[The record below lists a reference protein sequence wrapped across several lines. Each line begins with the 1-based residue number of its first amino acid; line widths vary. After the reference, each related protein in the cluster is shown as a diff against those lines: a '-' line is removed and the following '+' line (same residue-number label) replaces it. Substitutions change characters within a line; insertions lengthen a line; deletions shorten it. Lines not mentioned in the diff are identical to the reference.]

1 MHEHQDS
8 KRLTKE
14 SLLFY
19 EEVMNLEER
28 IIQSVELAASLLER
42 ARVLETKKE
51 RKEREQLASLVQEAN
66 GKEWLVKL
74 TDCLFRSSSWKKT
87 AGVIKKLVPIPS
99 FLSSLQH
106 IVLKY
111 FNFLFV
117 PLMRMGV
124 RHESKGVILEGEKR
138 AILRHI
144 KKRNREGIEVNL
156 NHLGEAILGEK
167 EVKKRFDQYIEDL
180 KNEEITYISIKIS
193 TLYSQ
198 IQLIDP
204 EGTINIL
211 ADRLRELY
219 RGAKGKFVY
228 LDMEE
233 YRDLHLTVKLFKK
246 VLSEP
251 EFWKQ
256 SAGIVLQAYLPDSY
270 LIQQELTVWALQR
283 VSGGGSPIKIRLVK
297 GANLAME
304 QLEAHLRGWPQA
316 PYTNKLDVDAS
327 YKRMLHYGMQKEHAE
342 VVHLG
347 VGSHN
352 LFDIAYALILR
363 KENGVANEVNFEML
377 EGMAGSMARVVLE
390 ESGSLLLYSP
400 VVKKKD
406 FSFAIGYL
414 VRRLDENTGLD
425 NFLRHYFDIT
435 TTSSEWKKQ
444 VSGFATACR
453 TASSLSF
460 RPRRTQNRLLDVEE
474 KEEGPFENE
483 PDTDWSLPQNQLF
496 AKKILEEKRKWEN
509 IPLVIQGKEVWT
521 DELAKV
527 LDPSCPGT
535 ILCEHALGLEK
546 HVDLLLKETEFSS
559 KGDLKKVAHFF
570 RQERGLL
577 IQAMVANGGKT
588 VQEADVEVSE
598 AIDFIEYYRSLTIPN
613 GIPNG
618 VVVIASPWNFP
629 CAIPVSGIVAALF
642 TGNRVIFKPAPQTV
656 LVGYLLANLFWRGG
670 FSKEQLQFFPCLDAP
685 VGTKLIQ
692 DPRVKK
698 VVLTGGTDTARLFL
712 KWRPDLDLAAETGG
726 KNSIIVTALAD
737 RDLAVKD
744 VIQSAFGNAGQK
756 CSACSL
762 VILEREVY
770 DDPLFKEQL
779 LDAARSLKVGSS
791 WDPSTKINPLISL
804 PSPHLMKGLTTLEKG
819 EEWLLQPLKDPS
831 NSQLWSPGI
840 KWGVCPGSFM
850 HQTELFGPVI
860 GVMKAEDL
868 TEAIVFANQTPYGL
882 TAGLHSLDREEQ
894 NQWIESIMAG
904 NLYINRG
911 ITGAIVRRQPF
922 GGCKASCFGVG
933 HKPGGPNYLEGFIM
947 PMDSSLKD
955 DYEEAWKQLSKPQD
969 PSAIPGQQNLFYYVP
984 RPIFFYLQETDK
996 EEDREKVKKACSIT
1010 GSPLHIVDG
1019 KVDLLVQALQ
1029 NASTKIV
1036 RLVSPPSPSF
1046 LEAIRETGATLIT
1059 HPPLLEGKREL
1070 LNYIREVSLSIDT
1083 HRYGNIF
1090 IFN

>member
-1 MHEHQDS
+1 
-8 KRLTKE
+8 
-14 SLLFY
+14 
-19 EEVMNLEER
+19 MNLEER
-28 IIQSVELAASLLER
+28 ITQSVALAASLLER
-42 ARVLETKKE
+42 ARAVETRKE
-51 RKEREQLASLVQEAN
+51 QKEREKLALLVQHPH

-74 TDCLFRSSSWKKT
+74 TDRLFRSSSWKKT
-87 AGVIKKLVPIPS
+87 AALVKKLVPIPPL
-99 FLSSLQH
+99 FSSLQQV
-106 IVLKY
+106 VLKY
-111 FNFLFV
+111 FNPFFV
-117 PLMRMGV
+117 PLIRMGV

-144 KKRNREGIEVNL
+144 RGRNKEGIEVNL
-156 NHLGEAILGEK
+156 NHLGEAILGEN
-167 EVKKRFDQYIEDL
+167 EVKRRFDQYIEDL
-180 KNEEITYISIKIS
+180 KSEEITCISIKIS

-198 IQLIDP
+198 IQLINP
-204 EGTINIL
+204 EGTLHVL

-219 RGAKGKFVY
+219 RAAKGKFVY

-233 YRDLHLTVKLFKK
+233 YRDLHLTVMLFKK

-304 QLEAHLRGWPQA
+304 QLEANLRGWPQA
-316 PYTNKLDVDAS
+316 PYTNKLDVDAN
-327 YKRMLHYGMQKEHAE
+327 YKRMLHYGMQKEHAGA
-342 VVHLG
+342 VHLG

-363 KENGVANEVNFEML
+363 QENGVEKEVGFEML

-400 VVKKKD
+400 VVKKND

-414 VRRLDENTGLD
+414 VRRLDENTGPD
-425 NFLRHYFDIT
+425 NFLRHYFDIQT
-435 TTSSEWKKQ
+435 DSLEWKKQ
-444 VSGFATACR
+444 VSGFSTACR

-460 RPRRTQNRLLDVEE
+460 RPRRNQNRLLEVEE

-483 PDTDWSLPQNQLF
+483 PDTDWSLLPNQLF
-496 AKKILEEKRKWEN
+496 AKKILEEKKIGDD

-521 DELAKV
+521 DEMVGV

-535 ILCEHALGLEK
+535 ILCKHALGLEK
-546 HVDLLLKETEFSS
+546 HVNELLKEVSFSS

-598 AIDFIEYYRSLTIPN
+598 AIDFIEYYRRLPIPQ
-613 GIPNG
+613 GDPKG
-618 VVVIASPWNFP
+618 VVVVASPWNFP
-629 CAIPVSGIVAALF
+629 CAIPVSGIAAALF
-642 TGNRVIFKPAPQTV
+642 TGNRVIFKPAPQAV
-656 LVGYLLANLFWRGG
+656 LVGYVLATLFWKGG
-670 FSKEQLQFFPCLDAP
+670 FSKEQLQFFPCSDDPA
-685 VGTKLIQ
+685 GTKLIQ

-744 VIQSAFGNAGQK
+744 IIQSAFGNAGQK

-762 VILEREVY
+762 VILEKEVY
-770 DDPLFKEQL
+770 EDPLFKEQL
-779 LDAARSLKVGSS
+779 LDAARSLNVGSA
-791 WDPSTKINPLISL
+791 WDPSTKINPLISP
-804 PSPHLMKGLTTLEKG
+804 PSPHLLKGLTTLEKG
-819 EEWLLQPLKDPS
+819 EEWLLKPLEDPS
-831 NSQLWSPGI
+831 NPNLWSPGI
-840 KWGVCPGSFM
+840 KWGVRPGSFM

-860 GVMKAEDL
+860 GVMKAENL
-868 TEAIVFANQTPYGL
+868 TEAIALANQTPYGL
-882 TAGLHSLDREEQ
+882 TAGLHSLDADEHNE
-894 NQWIESIMAG
+894 WIENIVAG

-933 HKPGGPNYLEGFIM
+933 HKPGGPNYLEGFIT
-947 PMDSSLKD
+947 PIPSSFPD
-955 DYEEAWKQLSKPQD
+955 DYAEAWKELSKPQD
-969 PSAIPGQQNLFYYVP
+969 PSAIPGQRNLFYYVP
-984 RPIFFYLQETDK
+984 RPLFLFLQETDK
-996 EEDREKVKKACSIT
+996 KEDQERVKKACAIT
-1010 GSPLHIVDG
+1010 GSPLQIIDG
-1019 KVDLLVQALQ
+1019 EVNQLVQAL
-1029 NASTKIV
+1029 AHSSFKII
-1036 RLVSPPSPSF
+1036 RLVSPPTPSF
-1046 LEAIRETGATLIT
+1046 LKAIGETGATLIT
-1059 HPPLLEGKREL
+1059 HPPLSQGKREL
-1070 LNYIREVSLSIDT
+1070 LNYVREVSLSIDT

-1090 IFN
+1090 DTSQHL